1 MSYPFPSLQ
10 NLDHLSD
17 STKEKAAR
25 ELNESDETRQTKI
38 DELRRRIDEFEGDE
52 SVFVDSRRDDAF
64 LVRFLRAR
72 KFDVDR
78 AFTQYK
84 SYFEYRKNHPEIF
97 KEMTL
102 EKVAPFLRSGTF
114 TIGNRTTEGAQIIYM
129 DISKMH
135 VAEFS
140 NDYSLRAL
148 AFCLDVLIES
158 QETQVNGFRDVL
170 SMGKNDVKK
179 MIEFVQDCFPARF
192 KGIHILHQPW
202 YVTIILTLMKPFLKK
217 KMKERLHFH
226 GYDYTAFHKVIDPEH
241 LPESMGGN
249 LPEVDPELWI
259 DYLTEKSRG
268 TLIE

>member
-1 MSYPFPSLQ
+1 MSCPFPSLQ
-10 NLDHLSD
+10 NPDRLSD

-114 TIGNRTTEGAQIIYM
+114 TIGNRTTEGKQGTQKKFLQNNDLGLGAQIIYM

-140 NDYSLRAL
+140 NDDSLRAL

-158 QETQVNGFRDVL
+158 QETQVNGFLLVEDDAHLRFRDVL

-192 KGIHILHQPW
+192 KGI
-202 YVTIILTLMKPFLKK
+202 
-217 KMKERLHFH
+217 
-226 GYDYTAFHKVIDPEH
+226 
-241 LPESMGGN
+241 
-249 LPEVDPELWI
+249 
-259 DYLTEKSRG
+259 
-268 TLIE
+268 

>member
-114 TIGNRTTEGAQIIYM
+114 TIGNRTTEGKQGTQKKFLQNNDLGLGAQIIYM

-192 KGIHILHQPW
+192 KGI
-202 YVTIILTLMKPFLKK
+202 
-217 KMKERLHFH
+217 
-226 GYDYTAFHKVIDPEH
+226 
-241 LPESMGGN
+241 
-249 LPEVDPELWI
+249 
-259 DYLTEKSRG
+259 
-268 TLIE
+268 

>member
-1 MSYPFPSLQ
+1 MSCPFPSLQ

-84 SYFEYRKNHPEIF
+84 SFFEYRKNHPEIF
-97 KEMTL
+97 KELTL

-114 TIGNRTTEGAQIIYM
+114 TIGSRTREGKQSTQKKILHTECTRNLGAQIIYM
-129 DISKMH
+129 DSSKMDF
-135 VAEFS
+135 AKFS
-140 NDYSLRAL
+140 NDDSLRAL

-158 QETQVNGFRDVL
+158 QETQVNGFILVEDDAHLSFRDVI
-170 SMGKNDVKK
+170 SMGQNDVKK
-179 MIEFVQDCFPARF
+179 MIGFIQDCFPARF
-192 KGIHILHQPW
+192 KG
-202 YVTIILTLMKPFLKK
+202 TLLF
-217 KMKERLHFH
+217 
-226 GYDYTAFHKVIDPEH
+226 Y
-241 LPESMGGN
+241 
-249 LPEVDPELWI
+249 
-259 DYLTEKSRG
+259 
-268 TLIE
+268 